1 MQFGQCKPVLQQGN
15 LNMINRLKLYIGNK
29 IVVALFLFVI
39 ITVGVAFYKKSTDKI
54 VLTIG
59 TYTGSNWD
67 VPSGQGTQFL
77 DQVIQVFEKKYPR
90 VEVRYETGIEK
101 EDYSDWLADQIVS
114 GEQPEIGRAHV

>member
-1 MQFGQCKPVLQQGN
+1 
-15 LNMINRLKLYIGNK
+15 MINRLKLYIGNK

-67 VPSGQGTQFL
+67 DS
-77 DQVIQVFEKKYPR
+77 
-90 VEVRYETGIEK
+90 
-101 EDYSDWLADQIVS
+101 
-114 GEQPEIGRAHV
+114 EI

>member
-1 MQFGQCKPVLQQGN
+1 
-15 LNMINRLKLYIGNK
+15 MINRLKLYIGNK

-114 GEQPEIGRAHV
+114 GEQR